1 MQTSNRE
8 DSNLRSF
15 LNYLL
20 VDKGLS
26 NNTAKAYEAD
36 ISSFFQWLDNEDLKY
51 KNLQEDHINQYISF
65 LFQRKMRSS
74 SVNRKISS
82 IKSFYIFLVKRNF
95 VKNSPLNDLVTPKQ
109 EKYLPESMSEAEVD
123 KLLNSPDVSNKI
135 ENRDKAMIEMLYATG
150 MRISE
155 LVNLKMTDVD
165 MKRCVVKV
173 FGKGS
178 KERLVPFGETALDS
192 LRSYLNEREQS
203 SSKEIFLSNRG
214 KKMTRVAFWQRVKVY
229 LIRENLKNSISPHT
243 LRHAF
248 ATHLLNRGA
257 DLRSVQLLLGH
268 SDLSTTQIYTHI
280 AKQRLSDV
288 LKKHHPRGI
297 NFTKYFVARYY
308 K

>member
-1 MQTSNRE
+1 MQTSNKE

-26 NNTAKAYEAD
+26 NNTVKAYEAD

-65 LFQRKMRSS
+65 LFKRKMRSS

-123 KLLNSPDVSNKI
+123 KLLNSPDVTNKI

-155 LVNLKMTDVD
+155 LVNLKITDID

-192 LRSYLNEREQS
+192 LKSYLNDREQS

-214 KKMTRVAFWQRVKVY
+214 KKMSRIAFWQRVKVY

-288 LKKHHPRGI
+288 LKKHHPRG
-297 NFTKYFVARYY
+297 
-308 K
+308 

>member
-1 MQTSNRE
+1 MQTSNKE

-26 NNTAKAYEAD
+26 NNTVKAYEAD

-203 SSKEIFLSNRG
+203 PSKEIFLSNRG

-288 LKKHHPRGI
+288 LKKHHPRG
-297 NFTKYFVARYY
+297 
-308 K
+308 

>member
-1 MQTSNRE
+1 MQTSNKE

-26 NNTAKAYEAD
+26 NNTVKAYEAD

-123 KLLNSPDVSNKI
+123 KLLNSPDVANKI

-155 LVNLKMTDVD
+155 LVNLKITDVD

-192 LRSYLNEREQS
+192 LKSYLNEREQS

-288 LKKHHPRGI
+288 LKKHHPRG
-297 NFTKYFVARYY
+297 
-308 K
+308 

>member
-1 MQTSNRE
+1 MQTSNKE

-26 NNTAKAYEAD
+26 NNTVKAYEAD

-95 VKNSPLNDLVTPKQ
+95 VINSPLNDLVTPKQ

-155 LVNLKMTDVD
+155 LVNLKITDVD

-192 LRSYLNEREQS
+192 LKSYLNDREQS

-214 KKMTRVAFWQRVKVY
+214 KKMTRVAFWQRVKIY

-288 LKKHHPRGI
+288 LKKHHPRG
-297 NFTKYFVARYY
+297 
-308 K
+308 

>member
-1 MQTSNRE
+1 MQTSNKE

-65 LFQRKMRSS
+65 LFQKKMRSS

-155 LVNLKMTDVD
+155 LVNLKITDVD

-288 LKKHHPRGI
+288 LKKHHPRG
-297 NFTKYFVARYY
+297 
-308 K
+308 

>member
-1 MQTSNRE
+1 MQISNKE

-26 NNTAKAYEAD
+26 NNTVKAYEAD
-36 ISSFFQWLDNEDLKY
+36 ISSLFQWLDTEDLKY
-51 KNLQEDHINQYISF
+51 NNLEEDHINQYISF

-155 LVNLKMTDVD
+155 LVNLKITDVD

-214 KKMTRVAFWQRVKVY
+214 KKMTRVAFWQRVKIY

-288 LKKHHPRGI
+288 LKKHHPRG
-297 NFTKYFVARYY
+297 
-308 K
+308 

>member
-1 MQTSNRE
+1 MQTSNKE

-26 NNTAKAYEAD
+26 NNTVKAYEAD

-65 LFQRKMRSS
+65 LFQKKMRSS

-155 LVNLKMTDVD
+155 LVNLKITDVD

-288 LKKHHPRGI
+288 LKKHHPRG
-297 NFTKYFVARYY
+297 
-308 K
+308 

>member
-1 MQTSNRE
+1 MQTSNKE

-123 KLLNSPDVSNKI
+123 KLLNSPDVANKI

-155 LVNLKMTDVD
+155 LVNLKITDVD

-192 LRSYLNEREQS
+192 LKSYLNNRERS

-288 LKKHHPRGI
+288 LKKHHPRG
-297 NFTKYFVARYY
+297 
-308 K
+308 

>member
-51 KNLQEDHINQYISF
+51 KDLQEDHINKYISF

-95 VKNSPLNDLVTPKQ
+95 LKNSPLNDLVTPKQ

-192 LRSYLNEREQS
+192 LKSYLNDREQS

-214 KKMTRVAFWQRVKVY
+214 KKMTRVAFWQRVKIY

-288 LKKHHPRGI
+288 LKKHHPRG
-297 NFTKYFVARYY
+297 
-308 K
+308 

>member
-1 MQTSNRE
+1 MQITNKE

-26 NNTAKAYEAD
+26 KNTVKAYEAD
-36 ISSFFQWLDNEDLKY
+36 ISSFFRWLINKDLEY
-51 KNLQEDHINQYISF
+51 KNLQEEHINQYISF
-65 LFQRKMRSS
+65 LFQKKMKSS

-82 IKSFYIFLVKRNF
+82 IKSLYIFLVKRNF
-95 VKNSPLNDLVTPKQ
+95 IKNSPLNDVVTPKQ
-109 EKYLPESMSEAEVD
+109 EKYLPESMSEDEVD
-123 KLLNSPDVSNKI
+123 KLLNSPNVANKI

-192 LRSYLNEREQS
+192 LKAYLSERVQS

-214 KKMTRVAFWQRVKVY
+214 KKMTRVAFWQRVKIY
-229 LIRENLKNSISPHT
+229 LVRENLKNSISPHT

-288 LKKHHPRGI
+288 LKKHHPRG
-297 NFTKYFVARYY
+297 
-308 K
+308 

>member
-1 MQTSNRE
+1 MQTSNKE

-26 NNTAKAYEAD
+26 NNTVKAYEAD

-123 KLLNSPDVSNKI
+123 KLLNSPDVANKI

-155 LVNLKMTDVD
+155 LVNLKITDVD

-192 LRSYLNEREQS
+192 LKSYLNDREQS

-214 KKMTRVAFWQRVKVY
+214 KKMTRVAFWQRVKIY

-288 LKKHHPRGI
+288 LKKHHPRG
-297 NFTKYFVARYY
+297 
-308 K
+308 

>member
-1 MQTSNRE
+1 MQTSNKE

-26 NNTAKAYEAD
+26 NNTVKAYEAD

-155 LVNLKMTDVD
+155 LVNLKITDVD

-192 LRSYLNEREQS
+192 LKSYLNEREQS

-214 KKMTRVAFWQRVKVY
+214 KKMTRVAFWQRVKIY

-288 LKKHHPRGI
+288 LKKHHPRG
-297 NFTKYFVARYY
+297 
-308 K
+308 

>member
-1 MQTSNRE
+1 MQITNKE

-26 NNTAKAYEAD
+26 KNTVKAYEAD
-36 ISSFFQWLDNEDLKY
+36 ITSFFRWLINKDLEY
-51 KNLQEDHINQYISF
+51 KNLQEEHINQYISF
-65 LFQRKMRSS
+65 LFQKKMKSS

-95 VKNSPLNDLVTPKQ
+95 IKNSPLNDVVTPKQ
-109 EKYLPESMSEAEVD
+109 EKYLPESMSEDEVD
-123 KLLNSPDVSNKI
+123 KLLNSPNVANKI

-192 LRSYLNEREQS
+192 LKAYLSERVQS

-214 KKMTRVAFWQRVKVY
+214 KKMTRVAFWQRVKIY
-229 LIRENLKNSISPHT
+229 LVRENLKNSISPHT

-288 LKKHHPRGI
+288 LKKHHPRG
-297 NFTKYFVARYY
+297 
-308 K
+308 

>member
-82 IKSFYIFLVKRNF
+82 IKSFYIFLFKINF
-95 VKNSPLNDLVTPKQ
+95 LKNSPLNDLVTPKQ

-123 KLLNSPDVSNKI
+123 KLLNSPDVANKI

-155 LVNLKMTDVD
+155 LVNLKITDVD

-192 LRSYLNEREQS
+192 LKSYLNNREQS

-288 LKKHHPRGI
+288 LKKHHPRG
-297 NFTKYFVARYY
+297 
-308 K
+308 

>member
-26 NNTAKAYEAD
+26 NNTVKAYEAD

-65 LFQRKMRSS
+65 LFQKKMRSS

-155 LVNLKMTDVD
+155 LVNLKITDVD

-214 KKMTRVAFWQRVKVY
+214 KKMTRVAFWQRVKIY

-268 SDLSTTQIYTHI
+268 SDLSSTQIYTHI

-288 LKKHHPRGI
+288 LKKHHPRG
-297 NFTKYFVARYY
+297 
-308 K
+308 

>member
-1 MQTSNRE
+1 MQITNKE

-26 NNTAKAYEAD
+26 KNTVKAYEAD
-36 ISSFFQWLDNEDLKY
+36 ISSFFRWLINKDLEY
-51 KNLQEDHINQYISF
+51 KILHEEHINQYISF
-65 LFQRKMRSS
+65 LFQKKMKSS

-95 VKNSPLNDLVTPKQ
+95 IKNSPLNDVVTPKQ
-109 EKYLPESMSEAEVD
+109 EKYLPESMSEDEVD
-123 KLLNSPDVSNKI
+123 KLLNSPNVANKI

-192 LRSYLNEREQS
+192 LKAYLSERVQS

-214 KKMTRVAFWQRVKVY
+214 KKMTRVAFWQRVKIY
-229 LIRENLKNSISPHT
+229 LVRENLKNSISPHT

-288 LKKHHPRGI
+288 LKKHHPRG
-297 NFTKYFVARYY
+297 
-308 K
+308 

>member
-1 MQTSNRE
+1 MQTSNKE

-26 NNTAKAYEAD
+26 NNTVKAYEAD

-95 VKNSPLNDLVTPKQ
+95 LKNSPLNDLVTPKQ

-155 LVNLKMTDVD
+155 LVNLKITDVD

-192 LRSYLNEREQS
+192 LKSYLNDREQS

-288 LKKHHPRGI
+288 LKKHHPRG
-297 NFTKYFVARYY
+297 
-308 K
+308 

>member
-1 MQTSNRE
+1 MQISNKE

-15 LNYLL
+15 LNYLI

-26 NNTAKAYEAD
+26 NNTVKAYEAD

-123 KLLNSPDVSNKI
+123 KLLNSPDVANKI

-155 LVNLKMTDVD
+155 LVNLKITDVD

-214 KKMTRVAFWQRVKVY
+214 KKMTRVAFWQRVKIY

-288 LKKHHPRGI
+288 LKKHHPRG
-297 NFTKYFVARYY
+297 
-308 K
+308 

>member
-1 MQTSNRE
+1 MQTSNKE

-26 NNTAKAYEAD
+26 NNTLKAYEAD

-51 KNLQEDHINQYISF
+51 KNLQEDHINKYISF

-95 VKNSPLNDLVTPKQ
+95 LKNSPLNDLVTPKQ

-123 KLLNSPDVSNKI
+123 KLLNSPDVANKI

-155 LVNLKMTDVD
+155 LVNLKITDVD

-192 LRSYLNEREQS
+192 LKSYLNDREQS

-288 LKKHHPRGI
+288 LKKHHPRG
-297 NFTKYFVARYY
+297 
-308 K
+308 

>member
-1 MQTSNRE
+1 MQTSNKE

-26 NNTAKAYEAD
+26 NNTVKAYEAD

-82 IKSFYIFLVKRNF
+82 IKSFYIFLVKRNL
-95 VKNSPLNDLVTPKQ
+95 VKNSPLNHLVTPKQ

-155 LVNLKMTDVD
+155 LVNLKITDVD

-214 KKMTRVAFWQRVKVY
+214 KKMTRVAFWQRVKIY

-288 LKKHHPRGI
+288 LKKHHPRG
-297 NFTKYFVARYY
+297 
-308 K
+308 

>member
-26 NNTAKAYEAD
+26 NNTAKAYEAN

-214 KKMTRVAFWQRVKVY
+214 KKMTRVAFWQRVKIY

-288 LKKHHPRGI
+288 LKKHHPRG
-297 NFTKYFVARYY
+297 
-308 K
+308 

>member
-1 MQTSNRE
+1 MQTSNKE

-26 NNTAKAYEAD
+26 NNTVKAYEAD

-65 LFQRKMRSS
+65 LFQRMMRSS

-95 VKNSPLNDLVTPKQ
+95 LKNSPLNDLVTPKQ

-123 KLLNSPDVSNKI
+123 KLLNSPDVANKI

-155 LVNLKMTDVD
+155 LVNLKITDVD

-192 LRSYLNEREQS
+192 LKSYLNNRERS

-248 ATHLLNRGA
+248 ATHLINRGA

-288 LKKHHPRGI
+288 LKKHHPRG
-297 NFTKYFVARYY
+297 
-308 K
+308 

>member
-26 NNTAKAYEAD
+26 NNTAKAYKAD

-155 LVNLKMTDVD
+155 LVNLKITDVD

-214 KKMTRVAFWQRVKVY
+214 KKMTRVAFWQRVKIY

-288 LKKHHPRGI
+288 LKKHHPRG
-297 NFTKYFVARYY
+297 
-308 K
+308 

>member
-1 MQTSNRE
+1 MQTSNKE

-26 NNTAKAYEAD
+26 YNTVKAYEAD

-65 LFQRKMRSS
+65 LFKRKMRSS

-123 KLLNSPDVSNKI
+123 KLLNSPDVTNKI

-155 LVNLKMTDVD
+155 LVNLKITDVD

-178 KERLVPFGETALDS
+178 KERLVPFGEKALDS
-192 LRSYLNEREQS
+192 LKSYLNDREQS

-214 KKMTRVAFWQRVKVY
+214 KKMSRIAFWQRVKVY

-288 LKKHHPRGI
+288 LKKHHPRG
-297 NFTKYFVARYY
+297 
-308 K
+308 

>member
-1 MQTSNRE
+1 MQTSNKE

-26 NNTAKAYEAD
+26 NNTVKAYEAD

-51 KNLQEDHINQYISF
+51 KNLQEDHINKYISF

-95 VKNSPLNDLVTPKQ
+95 LKNSPLNDLVTPKQ
-109 EKYLPESMSEAEVD
+109 EEYLPESMSEAEVD
-123 KLLNSPDVSNKI
+123 KLLNSPDVANKI

-155 LVNLKMTDVD
+155 LVNLKITDVD

-192 LRSYLNEREQS
+192 LKSYLNDREQS

-214 KKMTRVAFWQRVKVY
+214 KKMTRVAFWQRVKIY

-288 LKKHHPRGI
+288 LKKHHPRG
-297 NFTKYFVARYY
+297 
-308 K
+308 

>member
-1 MQTSNRE
+1 MQTSNKE

-26 NNTAKAYEAD
+26 NNTLKAYEAD

-123 KLLNSPDVSNKI
+123 KLLNSPDVANKI

-214 KKMTRVAFWQRVKVY
+214 KKMTRVAFWQRVKIY

-288 LKKHHPRGI
+288 LKKHHPRG
-297 NFTKYFVARYY
+297 
-308 K
+308 

>member
-26 NNTAKAYEAD
+26 NNTVKAYEAD
-36 ISSFFQWLDNEDLKY
+36 ISSLFQWLDTEDLKY
-51 KNLQEDHINQYISF
+51 NNLQEDHINQYISF

-214 KKMTRVAFWQRVKVY
+214 KKMTRVAFWQRVKIY

-288 LKKHHPRGI
+288 LKKHHPRG
-297 NFTKYFVARYY
+297 
-308 K
+308 

>member
-1 MQTSNRE
+1 MQTSNKE

-123 KLLNSPDVSNKI
+123 KLLNSPDVANKI

-155 LVNLKMTDVD
+155 LVNLKITDVD

-178 KERLVPFGETALDS
+178 KERLVPFGETALES
-192 LRSYLNEREQS
+192 LKSYLNDREQS

-214 KKMTRVAFWQRVKVY
+214 KKMTRVAFWQRVKIY

-288 LKKHHPRGI
+288 LKKHHPRG
-297 NFTKYFVARYY
+297 
-308 K
+308 